1 MEYKEVVLELRTKLN
16 ILQEKLAEFVEA
28 SFVSVNRWENGKYKT
43 TKLVKVRLSKLFKK
57 NGIKV
62 EK

>member
-1 MEYKEVVLELRTKLN
+1 MEYKEVVLEQRAKLN

-28 SFVSVNRWENGKYKT
+28 SFASINRWENGKYKT

-57 NGIKV
+57 KGIKV
-62 EK
+62 ER